1 MNVKNLPASLLM
13 ALGGIFA
20 LLATVPLVCDFFP
33 LLTFPGG
40 QMTFLGTRLPNRVT
54 ITQINGWTPIGF
66 AGYELAIF
74 YMLVGAV
81 ALILAINAYVKFI
94 PIDTL
99 FSVPFNALLGLIA
112 GILDLLLLLIVYV
125 TPISN
130 VNAWGFSPLSNYSVT
145 GFYGNA
151 VIGAS
156 FGPGFYLLIA
166 SGVFIILG
174 GLVNFVLKPTHPNN
188 TTTA

>member
-13 ALGGIFA
+13 ALGGVFA
-20 LLATVPLVCDFFP
+20 LLATVPLVCDFLP

-66 AGYELAIF
+66 AGYEMAIF

-81 ALILAINAYVKFI
+81 GLVLAINTYVKFI
-94 PIDTL
+94 PFDTI
-99 FSVPFNALLGLIA
+99 FGVPFNALIGLLA
-112 GILDLLLLLIVYV
+112 GILDLLLLLIIFV

-130 VNAWGFSPLSNYSVT
+130 VDHWGFSPLSNYSVT

-166 SGVFIILG
+166 SGVFLILG
-174 GLVNFVLKPTHPNN
+174 GLVNFVLKSSSGNN
-188 TTTA
+188 SITA